1 MARREAILPD
11 GLEYRL
17 AAHVK
22 AGHRLIGLLWDD
34 WFGVYFSNVRRIMNN
49 LDGKG
54 QKNG

>member
-22 AGHRLIGLLWDD
+22 AGHRLIGLSWDD
-34 WFGVYFSNVRRIMNN
+34 WFGVYFITFEES
-49 LDGKG
+49 
-54 QKNG
+54 